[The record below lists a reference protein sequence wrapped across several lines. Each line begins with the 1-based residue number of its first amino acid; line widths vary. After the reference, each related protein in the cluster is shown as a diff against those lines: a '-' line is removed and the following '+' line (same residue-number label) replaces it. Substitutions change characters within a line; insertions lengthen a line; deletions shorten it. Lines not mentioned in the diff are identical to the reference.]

1 MGKNYY
7 LKRREIRR
15 QNEKIKMVRQEEKK
29 NERS

>member
-7 LKRREIRR
+7 LKRRETRR

-29 NERS
+29 NEKS

>member
-29 NERS
+29 NEKS